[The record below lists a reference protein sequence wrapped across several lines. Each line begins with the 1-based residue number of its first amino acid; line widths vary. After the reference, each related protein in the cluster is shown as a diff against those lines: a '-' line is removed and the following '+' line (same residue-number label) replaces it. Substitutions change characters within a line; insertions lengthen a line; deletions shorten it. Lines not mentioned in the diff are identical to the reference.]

1 MRLANS
7 RITSRHND
15 HLQTKLSKHDKNH
28 LNYIDFR
35 AFYRN
40 SCTGLS
46 SISHFWPP
54 TSQYTYR
61 SKPYETVLSSL
72 CVCVWGGGIRFALA
86 KMRKASTFTDHHL
99 SCDHESQC
107 YMSSLSLRVT
117 FFVAKNIYLILSLCT
132 NVTPLLN

>member
-46 SISHFWPP
+46 SISHIWPP

-72 CVCVWGGGIRFALA
+72 CVCVWGGIRFALA

-117 FFVAKNIYLILSLCT
+117 FFVAKLYILYYPCVRMLH
-132 NVTPLLN
+132 LF